1 MKPKISIITLGV
13 KSVPKA
19 RAFYESLGFP
29 LEIEGAPGDDFALFK
44 LEGTRLALFPKDK
57 LAEDAAV
64 PRRGSGFPG
73 FTLAHNVASKKNVD
87 AVVAEA
93 ARRGAKVTKKPRD
106 TFWGGYS
113 GYFQDPDGFLWEVAW
128 HPSIDLT

>member
-29 LEIEGAPGDDFALFK
+29 LEFEVEPGADFALFK

-57 LAEDAAV
+57 LAKDAAV
-64 PRRGSGFPG
+64 PSRGSGFPG
-73 FTLAHNVASKKNVD
+73 FTLGHNVASKKSVD
-87 AVVAEA
+87 AVIAEA
-93 ARRGAKVTKKPRD
+93 ARRGAKVVKKPHD